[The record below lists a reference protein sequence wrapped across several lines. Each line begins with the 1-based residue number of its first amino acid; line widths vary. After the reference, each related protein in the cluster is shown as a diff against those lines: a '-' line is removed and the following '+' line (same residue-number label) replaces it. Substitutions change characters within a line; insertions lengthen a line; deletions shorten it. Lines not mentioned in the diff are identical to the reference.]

1 MKLVAY
7 SRNQSVSCAVL
18 TDAGLIDI
26 PSVWPGSNPPRTVI
40 EILQRGSECLRKIAD
55 LAPSADVITPLGAV
69 RLLAPI
75 PRPGKLLALAGNYAK
90 HVKEV
95 AGKIGMSD
103 SPRQTTT
110 PRPFLMPATA
120 VIGPGDQIPW
130 PAYSKTIDYE
140 IELAVVIGRTARC
153 VTIEEALDYVAGY
166 TIANDISARTVTFK
180 PNRTERPWDEFY
192 DWLNGKW
199 ADGFCPIGPY
209 LLTADEVEDV
219 HNLNLTL
226 KVNGKVRQNA
236 NTDQMIYRVPDIV
249 SFLSHLTT
257 LEPGDIIATGTPAGV
272 ALATGEYLEPGDRI
286 DAAIDMLGTLTNTLG
301 PKPEKFYEPLA

>member
-1 MKLVAY
+1 MKLVTY
-7 SRNQSVSCAVL
+7 SRNESISCGILA
-18 TDAGLIDI
+18 DGGIIDI
-26 PSVWPGSNPPRTVI
+26 PSVWPGPNPPRSVK
-40 EILQRGSECLRKIAD
+40 EILRRGPSCLEK
-55 LAPSADVITPLGAV
+55 LALLAQSADIFTPV
-69 RLLAPI
+69 DSVKILAPI
-75 PRPGKLLALAGNYAK
+75 PRPGKLLALAGNYSE

-103 SPRQTTT
+103 SPRRTTT

-120 VIGPGDQIPW
+120 VIGPDDQIPW

-140 IELAVVIGRTARC
+140 IELAVVIGRTAKC
-153 VTIEEALDYVAGY
+153 VAVEDALDYVAGY
-166 TIANDISARTVTFK
+166 TIANDISARSVTFK
-180 PNRTERPWDEFY
+180 TNRTERPWDEFY

-209 LLTADEVEDV
+209 LLTADEVGDV

-236 NTDQMIYRVPDIV
+236 NTDQMIYPVPDIV
-249 SFLSHLTT
+249 SFLSHLMT

-301 PKPEKFYEPLA
+301 PKPERLYEPLA